1 MQLIANLLIPIVTII
16 VIIYGI
22 YKKVDIYESFI
33 NGINEGLKMS
43 ISIFPTI
50 MAMVIAINLL
60 INSNIILDLT
70 KYLEGFF
77 TLIGFPTE
85 ILPIALL
92 RPVSSSASLVIMN
105 DILKVYGPDSYLGY
119 IASIIQGSTD
129 TTIYILGMYFSSVG
143 IKKIRYSLLVGLL
156 ADLICVIVAIIVV
169 NLVF

>member
-1 MQLIANLLIPIVTII
+1 MLVIANLLIPLIAIV
-16 VIIYGI
+16 VIIYGL
-22 YKKVDIYESFI
+22 YKKIDIYESFI
-33 NGINEGLKMS
+33 NGINEGLKLS
-43 ISIFPTI
+43 INIFPTI

-60 INSNIILDLT
+60 INSNIIIDLT
-70 KYLEGFF
+70 KYLDDFF
-77 TLIGFPTE
+77 KLLKFPSE

-143 IKKIRYSLLVGLL
+143 IKKIRYSLIVGLL
-156 ADLICVIVAIIVV
+156 ADFICVIVAIIVV
-169 NLVF
+169 NFVF